1 MCYGVL
7 LRNYQLVLAFKAYYC
22 GYEQT
27 GMCCVT
33 QGREDKNTISQ
44 DSGEVGTSIVVLLQI
59 HYCIYLPKVI
69 IIIIIIKYICKALD
83 RSATKALKVSRWCRT
98 GTLSVV
104 FGKHP
109 VTVLEI
115 AKVIEIELALT
126 KLLQKKIKGCNVQ
139 VRSSVVA
146 RVVSEHCT
154 CSLITLTF
162 DLLTSR
168 PS

>member
-69 IIIIIIKYICKALD
+69 
-83 RSATKALKVSRWCRT
+83 
-98 GTLSVV
+98 
-104 FGKHP
+104 
-109 VTVLEI
+109 
-115 AKVIEIELALT
+115 EIELALT

-168 PS
+168 PSEWHDWLQSPC

>member
-69 IIIIIIKYICKALD
+69 
-83 RSATKALKVSRWCRT
+83 
-98 GTLSVV
+98 
-104 FGKHP
+104 
-109 VTVLEI
+109 
-115 AKVIEIELALT
+115 EIELALT
-126 KLLQKKIKGCNVQ
+126 KLLQKKLKDATCKF
-139 VRSSVVA
+139 VRQLWRVLCLSIV
-146 RVVSEHCT
+146 RVV
-154 CSLITLTF
+154 
-162 DLLTSR
+162 
-168 PS
+168 